1 MVLGDGAAMA
11 AGSQGWKAASRAGS
25 DGHRA
30 GSGHLGATGVAECG
44 DGNHGR
50 EGVCERKLFHQPL
63 RPILREGT
71 PPPLPITASVPHWS
85 HLPFRLVPISFH
97 WLLYVIPL
105 GDLGSE
111 QTLLL

>member
-11 AGSQGWKAASRAGS
+11 AGSQGWKAASRVGS

-30 GSGHLGATGVAECG
+30 GSGHLGATGMAECG

-71 PPPLPITASVPHWS
+71 PHLSLSLPLFPTGVTCLSGWSPSASTGC
-85 HLPFRLVPISFH
+85 F
-97 WLLYVIPL
+97 
-105 GDLGSE
+105 
-111 QTLLL
+111 T